1 MENIN
6 KIELQKIK
14 LEPDECLLVK
24 INSNIFTDGEAS
36 DIYNT
41 IRSAFP
47 EDANII
53 GYPSPGV
60 EFQVVKLL

>member
-1 MENIN
+1 MENN
-6 KIELQKIK
+6 KIIELQKIK
-14 LEPDECLLVK
+14 LEPDEYLLVK
-24 INSNIFTDGEAS
+24 INSNMFDIGEAS

-53 GYPSPGV
+53 GYPDPGV

>member
-24 INSNIFTDGEAS
+24 INSNIFTAGEAS

-53 GYPSPGV
+53 VYPSPGV

>member
-14 LEPDECLLVK
+14 LEPDEYLLVK
-24 INSNIFTDGEAS
+24 IDSNMFAIEEAQK
-36 DIYNT
+36 IYKS
-41 IRSAFP
+41 IRECFP
-47 EDANII
+47 EDTNII

>member
-14 LEPDECLLVK
+14 LEPDEHLLVK
-24 INSNIFTDGEAS
+24 INSNMFTIEEAQE
-36 DIYNT
+36 IYKS
-41 IRSAFP
+41 IRACFP
-47 EDANII
+47 EDANIV
-53 GYPSPGV
+53 GYPSPGI